1 MWRVKGESSIDAP
14 LLAGDNGASAP
25 PSRTASNGSINTFF
39 AERGPGSHSRT
50 NSSSSTLSG
59 VGKAFTSTNASGGHP
74 SLAGGPMA
82 GLSLDAVAGVAS
94 SDGAVSPK
102 LSFPG
107 AAFTSP
113 RQQNTRDRFVNP
125 SFMSAYTIKSPGDD
139 DGGPKKAPIPSF
151 MPSVPNPTGGA
162 APVMFMPGP
171 APVQETADDV
181 GDSATGTDTLGTE
194 LSPEGS
200 PEVLGQGKAGAG
212 MGDTNA
218 DAGARDDGGAPGP
231 PADSAR
237 GVGKGPGGGGAGPDV
252 SAANGVASESFFIP
266 PPKQDS
272 ETMNPA
278 SASDLQDEGHG
289 AEQQAPSLAEQFSV
303 APPMNHNNGAEVGED
318 VAFFSSVTEG
328 AAGPFDPPP
337 ASAGQPPVPVRTA
350 TEGQPGGPLQMFQPA
365 PVSPAEEERPV
376 PQMFQPGPA
385 PNELQEPFA
394 QPLLPTGPA
403 SVDEGRSAPSAT
415 SVGVSP
421 DTVEPPPPSET
432 ATETGES
439 QTNDVLTAAGAVA
452 TSGGAG
458 APWLDVGSVN
468 TGGERVDSTAGLMPE
483 VEAEAVRDAQGGETT
498 TTLEGANEDV
508 ATPGQECPATDG
520 EEVGYENEWYAM
532 VYGLQNQIAGL
543 TSKVSE
549 VEAERDVLKEEL
561 EGARLA
567 QSAAESA
574 AAAAAAPAGA
584 DFDGLVETGTEEARA
599 KIEQLETRQVELLR
613 ELEGARK
620 EVRQG
625 REQSEAE
632 VKEVEARAR
641 EQARELEI
649 YKLQSLDLEKQ
660 LAGAKA
666 DLLAVRTSESLAQK
680 AVGGDTS
687 EIEEKLMGYRRQVEQ
702 LQKTIA
708 FISVQSADISEE
720 RDAMGKKLA
729 DQEVAYLRLTG
740 DMNDLLVC
748 LGQESAKVQALE
760 PHATRAGV
768 DVDELLSRVEEEY
781 GAAEPEDSD
790 GT

>member
-1 MWRVKGESSIDAP
+1 M
-14 LLAGDNGASAP
+14 
-25 PSRTASNGSINTFF
+25 
-39 AERGPGSHSRT
+39 
-50 NSSSSTLSG
+50 
-59 VGKAFTSTNASGGHP
+59 
-74 SLAGGPMA
+74 
-82 GLSLDAVAGVAS
+82 
-94 SDGAVSPK
+94 
-102 LSFPG
+102 
-107 AAFTSP
+107 
-113 RQQNTRDRFVNP
+113 
-125 SFMSAYTIKSPGDD
+125 
-139 DGGPKKAPIPSF
+139 
-151 MPSVPNPTGGA
+151 
-162 APVMFMPGP
+162 
-171 APVQETADDV
+171 
-181 GDSATGTDTLGTE
+181 
-194 LSPEGS
+194 
-200 PEVLGQGKAGAG
+200 
-212 MGDTNA
+212 
-218 DAGARDDGGAPGP
+218 
-231 PADSAR
+231 
-237 GVGKGPGGGGAGPDV
+237 
-252 SAANGVASESFFIP
+252 
-266 PPKQDS
+266 
-272 ETMNPA
+272 
-278 SASDLQDEGHG
+278 
-289 AEQQAPSLAEQFSV
+289 
-303 APPMNHNNGAEVGED
+303 
-318 VAFFSSVTEG
+318 
-328 AAGPFDPPP
+328 
-337 ASAGQPPVPVRTA
+337 
-350 TEGQPGGPLQMFQPA
+350 
-365 PVSPAEEERPV
+365 
-376 PQMFQPGPA
+376 
-385 PNELQEPFA
+385 
-394 QPLLPTGPA
+394 
-403 SVDEGRSAPSAT
+403 
-415 SVGVSP
+415 
-421 DTVEPPPPSET
+421 
-432 ATETGES
+432 
-439 QTNDVLTAAGAVA
+439 
-452 TSGGAG
+452 
-458 APWLDVGSVN
+458 DVGSVN